1 MSEMSLFGGGGSALA
16 ASGTGQMG
24 RAVARSTKKSV
35 DLVLGRG
42 EVALTTDTI
51 RAGLTYGVINNIG
64 TLVGA
69 AEQLMQIAPAGQAYY
84 EACINAYAMGAANAI
99 ARFQ

>member
-1 MSEMSLFGGGGSALA
+1 MSTGLQLFGGSSSSL
-16 ASGTGQMG
+16 TPGQSIG
-24 RAVARSTKKSV
+24 RGVSKGAKQNA

-42 EVALTTDTI
+42 EVAYTTDTV
-51 RAGLTYGVINNIG
+51 RAGLTYAALSNVG
-64 TLVGA
+64 TLVGV
-69 AEQLMQIAPAGQAYY
+69 AEQMMQVAPAGQAYY

>member
-1 MSEMSLFGGGGSALA
+1 MASDLSLFGGSTSSAL
-16 ASGTGQMG
+16 TGQELG
-24 RAVARSTKKSV
+24 RSVSKQVKKST

-51 RAGLTYGVINNIG
+51 RAGLTYSALNNVG

>member
-1 MSEMSLFGGGGSALA
+1 MASELSLFGGGTSSAL
-16 ASGTGQMG
+16 TGQELG
-24 RAVARSTKKSV
+24 RGVSKQVRKST

-42 EVALTTDTI
+42 EVAYTTDTI
-51 RAGLTYGVINNIG
+51 RAGLTFSALNNVG

-69 AEQLMQIAPAGQAYY
+69 AEQLMQVAPAGQAYY
-84 EACINAYAMGAANAI
+84 EACISAYAMGAANAI